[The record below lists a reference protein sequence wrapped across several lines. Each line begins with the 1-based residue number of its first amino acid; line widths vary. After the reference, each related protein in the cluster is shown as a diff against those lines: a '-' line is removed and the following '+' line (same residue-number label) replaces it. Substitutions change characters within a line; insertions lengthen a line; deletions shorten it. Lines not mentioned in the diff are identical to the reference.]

1 MCIFQS
7 GKDIPTVVRISLRTL
22 QYLVIPLMS
31 MSILVVGSMYLG
43 QCESQPLL
51 PVWHLVA
58 GASGILTPIFY
69 LLFDEINPRLSQR
82 SPGLS
87 ECIDNIVVF
96 LLPLY
101 ILFEIGW
108 LITGTVWIAG
118 SEDENCNHT
127 IYIFSI
133 VVIVNFWIHV
143 LTPLIFMLGLCCTRI
158 FPYCAYCGYWNVIK
172 TATEKWTRRVR
183 MGIAFAI
190 AWPLSIAMIIA
201 GALSV
206 KECEHNYDMT
216 EHSDKNTPVSHVS
229 STSEE
234 SKSPSS
240 LNSLPTSPT
249 KSPETSQ
256 SIFPLSNSSLVVI
269 GEDSLTDMSI
279 PVWLIVAGCML
290 MFVPLIYFIYDKY
303 CKDEGGGPLIKNI
316 ANFLVIFYLLCGLIW
331 AMVGFV
337 WVFGSR
343 KHETCGSDS
352 FTYQFA
358 FGTLITLNSIM
369 DIWICFKICVVLY
382 WAFLSDD

>member
-31 MSILVVGSMYLG
+31 LAILVVGSMYTDK
-43 QCESQPLL
+43 CESQPLL
-51 PVWHLVA
+51 PVWHIVA
-58 GASGILTPIFY
+58 GASGLCTPIFY

-101 ILFEIGW
+101 IVFEIGW

-118 SEDENCNHT
+118 SDEQNCHHT

-133 VVIVNFWIHV
+133 VVIINFWIHI
-143 LTPLIFMLGLCCTRI
+143 LTPLIFMLALCCTRI
-158 FPYCAYCGYWNVIK
+158 FPYCAYCGYWNIMK
-172 TATEKWTRRVR
+172 TAMEKWTRRVR
-183 MGIAFAI
+183 MGITFAI

-201 GALSV
+201 GALAV
-206 KECEHNYDMT
+206 TECERTNST
-216 EHSDKNTPVSHVS
+216 GENEITTIHVEVTDPTGKRKS
-229 STSEE
+229 TTTSINSIPTSTSKSHQ
-234 SKSPSS
+234 SK
-240 LNSLPTSPT
+240 LIDDNSM
-249 KSPETSQ
+249 
-256 SIFPLSNSSLVVI
+256 V
-269 GEDSLTDMSI
+269 DSLSSDDAYADLMI

-290 MFVPLIYFIYDKY
+290 MFVPLIYFVYDKY
-303 CKDEGGGPLIKNI
+303 CKDEGGGPLIKNV
-316 ANFLVIFYLLCGLIW
+316 ANFLVIFYLLCGLVW
-331 AMVGFV
+331 AVVGFV
-337 WVFGSR
+337 WVFGGR
-343 KHETCGSDS
+343 DHHRCGAES

-358 FGTLITLNSIM
+358 FGTLITLNCIM

-382 WAFLSDD
+382 WAFLSED

>member
-7 GKDIPTVVRISLRTL
+7 GKDIPTAVRISLRTL

-31 MSILVVGSMYLG
+31 LSILVVGSMYTDE
-43 QCESQPLL
+43 CDSQPLL
-51 PVWHLVA
+51 PVWHIVA

-108 LITGTVWIAG
+108 LITGSVWIAG
-118 SEDENCNHT
+118 SDEQKCHHT

-133 VVIVNFWIHV
+133 VVIINFWIHI
-143 LTPLIFMLGLCCTRI
+143 LTPLIFMLALCCTRI
-158 FPYCAYCGYWNVIK
+158 FPYCAYCGYWNIMK
-172 TATEKWTRRVR
+172 TAMDKWTRRVR

-201 GALSV
+201 GALAV
-206 KECEHNYDMT
+206 TECERTNSTGGENEITIHV
-216 EHSDKNTPVSHVS
+216 EVSDPTNKRKSTTTSINSIPS
-229 STSEE
+229 STPKSHQ
-234 SKSPSS
+234 SKLIDDNSMVGSMSS
-240 LNSLPTSPT
+240 DDAYADL
-249 KSPETSQ
+249 
-256 SIFPLSNSSLVVI
+256 
-269 GEDSLTDMSI
+269 MI
-279 PVWLIVAGCML
+279 PVWLIVAGCLL
-290 MFVPLIYFIYDKY
+290 MFVPLVYFVYDKY
-303 CKDEGGGPLIKNI
+303 CKDEGGGPLIKNV
-316 ANFLVIFYLLCGLIW
+316 ANFLVIFYLLCGLVW
-331 AMVGFV
+331 AVVGFV
-337 WVFGSR
+337 WVFGGR
-343 KHETCGSDS
+343 DHERCGAAS

-358 FGTLITLNSIM
+358 FGTLITLNCIM

-382 WAFLSDD
+382 WAFLSED

>member
-7 GKDIPTVVRISLRTL
+7 GKDIPTGVRISLRTL

-43 QCESQPLL
+43 ECESQPLL

-87 ECIDNIVVF
+87 ECIDNIIVF

-101 ILFEIGW
+101 IIFEIGW

-118 SEDENCNHT
+118 SEDEGCNHT

-143 LTPLIFMLGLCCTRI
+143 LTPLIFMLGLCCIRI
-158 FPYCAYCGYWNVIK
+158 CPYCAYCGYWNIMK
-172 TATEKWTRRVR
+172 GAMERWTRRLR
-183 MGIAFAI
+183 MAMAFAI

-206 KECEHNYDMT
+206 SECDNKDVTNIERIAT
-216 EHSDKNTPVSHVS
+216 LLVSTQASV
-229 STSEE
+229 TI
-234 SKSPSS
+234 P
-240 LNSLPTSPT
+240 NINALPTSPT
-249 KSPETSQ
+249 KPALTVVVT
-256 SIFPLSNSSLVVI
+256 SNSST
-269 GEDSLTDMSI
+269 SLTSDNTFSNNILVQI

-303 CKDEGGGPLIKNI
+303 CKDEGGGPLIKNF
-316 ANFLVIFYLLCGLIW
+316 ANFLVIFYLFCGLIW
-331 AMVGFV
+331 AVVGFV

-343 KHETCGSDS
+343 EHQTCGADS

-358 FGTLITLNSIM
+358 FGTLITLNCIM

-382 WAFLSDD
+382 WAFLSDE

>member
-216 EHSDKNTPVSHVS
+216 END
-229 STSEE
+229 
-234 SKSPSS
+234 
-240 LNSLPTSPT
+240 
-249 KSPETSQ
+249 
-256 SIFPLSNSSLVVI
+256 
-269 GEDSLTDMSI
+269 
-279 PVWLIVAGCML
+279 
-290 MFVPLIYFIYDKY
+290 
-303 CKDEGGGPLIKNI
+303 
-316 ANFLVIFYLLCGLIW
+316 
-331 AMVGFV
+331 
-337 WVFGSR
+337 
-343 KHETCGSDS
+343 
-352 FTYQFA
+352 TY
-358 FGTLITLNSIM
+358 S
-369 DIWICFKICVVLY
+369 
-382 WAFLSDD
+382 